1 MKPKLATILGPKS
14 KTLFT
19 PAAVTSAG
27 QMSWASDLQNSKLKE
42 RMVTS
47 HRRSAPTFL
56 WTLHSKTPGYPLA
69 NPSYREWFVALAM
82 WIEGHAMIM
91 FLFKPPLDMVH
102 APTRT
107 PWCCPQPKNTI
118 IATSCLPTAL
128 PYSFDLPGVLYA
140 SNHAGN
146 VWLWS

>member
-47 HRRSAPTFL
+47 HQRSAPTFL
-56 WTLHSKTPGYPLA
+56 WTTFQNAWVSSSKPKV
-69 NPSYREWFVALAM
+69 RR
-82 WIEGHAMIM
+82 
-91 FLFKPPLDMVH
+91 MV
-102 APTRT
+102 
-107 PWCCPQPKNTI
+107 CG
-118 IATSCLPTAL
+118 LG
-128 PYSFDLPGVLYA
+128 DVD
-140 SNHAGN
+140 
-146 VWLWS
+146 